1 MSEDEI
7 RKEFEKLYVACANSS
22 DIYRNQYGEYES
34 IEAGMAWWG
43 YLAAW
48 NAALEAA
55 AKVCENNIVVIA
67 LRGGTKSLTPRNM
80 DEGSSGDGDVY
91 GRAIRALKHT
101 PEQSNGK

>member
-22 DIYRNQYGEYES
+22 NIYRDQYGEYES

-48 NAALEAA
+48 NAALDALG
-55 AKVCENNIVVIA
+55 NNLLSDQQDTVGVHC
-67 LRGGTKSLTPRNM
+67 
-80 DEGSSGDGDVY
+80 
-91 GRAIRALKHT
+91 AIRKLKHA
-101 PEQSNGK
+101 PESKAE